1 MTVFVVDI
9 VIITIWMKK
18 LVFFSDLLDS
28 YKLLIFYDE

>member
-18 LVFFSDLLDS
+18 LVFFSDLLDI